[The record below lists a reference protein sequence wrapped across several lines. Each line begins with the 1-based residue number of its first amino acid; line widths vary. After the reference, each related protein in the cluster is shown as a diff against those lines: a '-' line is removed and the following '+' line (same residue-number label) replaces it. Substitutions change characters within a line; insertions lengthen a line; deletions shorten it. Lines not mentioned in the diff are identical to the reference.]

1 MEGFSGRKLGNY
13 AGPVRAFRRRA
24 PLRRGS
30 TRFANAAD
38 AGRAPPSSMNDQL
51 PLTVRPVWTRTTR
64 VPVAR
69 TVLALVV
76 FLGALLSVV
85 VFTLNRNASRA
96 TRQHAATQLAG

>member
-1 MEGFSGRKLGNY
+1 M
-13 AGPVRAFRRRA
+13 
-24 PLRRGS
+24 
-30 TRFANAAD
+30 
-38 AGRAPPSSMNDQL
+38 
-51 PLTVRPVWTRTTR
+51 TR

-96 TRQHAATQLAG
+96 TRQHAATQLAGAARVAASTLAVDRANLRARAGQIVGSILSPADVDARVPQVPENLCLGAAGLFEGVGQD